1 MGNDPP
7 RQVRCG
13 GGRLGPDN
21 DEGVV
26 ERAKLRL
33 RRATESDIPFI
44 MRTER
49 IAGYE
54 ELVGRWDE
62 EQHRTALADHR
73 HAYFVGDDGA
83 ATTGFAIVRDWASPE
98 RAAHIK
104 RVAVARPG
112 LGYGRALL
120 AEVIDAIFRETDT
133 HRVWIR
139 VFPENERARRA
150 YAAIGLR
157 PEGIARGSAYF
168 RGTYRDELVMA
179 VLRPEWISDSSS
191 QRCHQS
197 NTT

>member
-1 MGNDPP
+1 M
-7 RQVRCG
+7 
-13 GGRLGPDN
+13 
-21 DEGVV
+21 
-26 ERAKLRL
+26 ERVKLRL

-44 MRTER
+44 MHTER

-62 EQHRTALADHR
+62 EQHRTALADHH
-73 HAYFVGDDGA
+73 HAYFVAEDA
-83 ATTGFAIVRDWASPE
+83 AAAIGFAIVRDWASSE
-98 RAAHIK
+98 RATHIK
-104 RVAVARPG
+104 RVAVARPS

-150 YAAIGLR
+150 YAAIGFR
-157 PEGIARGSAYF
+157 PEGIARGSAYS

-179 VLRPEWISDSSS
+179 ILRPEWIPNPTS
-191 QRCHQS
+191 QRCRQTS
-197 NTT
+197 NT